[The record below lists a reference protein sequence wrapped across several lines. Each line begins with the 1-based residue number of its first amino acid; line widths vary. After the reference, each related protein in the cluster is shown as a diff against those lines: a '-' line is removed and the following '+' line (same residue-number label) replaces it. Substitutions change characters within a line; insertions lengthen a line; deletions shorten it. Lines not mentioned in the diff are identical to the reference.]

1 MAPDVHR
8 IAVPNPFFEGKN
20 SVYLIKSDPI
30 TLIDTGVA
38 TEKAFGILSEGLQK
52 HGLGV
57 SDIQRVILTHKHI
70 DHIGNAWRIQEAG
83 NAEVFIHELEA
94 KSLVDVDPSG
104 KRFDQLVADRLEAWH
119 VPPQPPKQAK
129 DKMPDWAFKA
139 CEPTAIKDGHIFESD
154 KLPIEVI
161 HTPGHSMGSV
171 CLKFGERLFS
181 GDHVLRAISP
191 NIGAGDL
198 RSKGMLAHFLNSL
211 ERVAPLGD
219 IKVFPGHGSP
229 FTGLPKRCE
238 ELKKH
243 HESRIEKTLAV
254 VGEGAETVYEVAI
267 GVFGE
272 LKDFHVLLGCAEANS
287 HLEYLVAQ
295 GAVREDDGRYQASK

>member
-1 MAPDVHR
+1 MPTDVHR

-20 SVYLIKSDPI
+20 SIYLIKSEPI

-38 TEKAFGILSEGLQK
+38 TDKAFGILSEGLSK
-52 HGLGV
+52 HGLSV

-70 DHIGNAWRIQEAG
+70 DHIGNAWRIQEAS
-83 NAEVFIHELEA
+83 NAEVFIHELET

-104 KRFDQLVADRLEAWH
+104 KRFDKLVADRLHDWQ
-119 VPPQPPKQAK
+119 VPPQPPKETK
-129 DKMPDWAFKA
+129 DHMPEWVFKA
-139 CEPTAIKDGHIFESD
+139 CEPKAMKDGDVLNGDGEQ
-154 KLPIEVI
+154 LEVI

-171 CLKFGERLFS
+171 CLKYGEQLFS

-198 RSKGMLAHFLNSL
+198 RSNGLLAHFLNSL
-211 ERVAPLGD
+211 DRVETLGD
-219 IKVFPGHGSP
+219 VKVLPGHGSP
-229 FTGLPKRCE
+229 FTGLPKRCQ
-238 ELKKH
+238 ELKEH
-243 HESRIEKTLAV
+243 HNERLAKTLKAV
-254 VGEGAETVYEVAI
+254 QAGAETVYEVAI

-287 HLEYLVAQ
+287 HLEYLRVN
-295 GAVREDDGRYQASK
+295 GEVTEEDGQYQTP